1 MVDINYPGNSR
12 NPPPR
17 RPEPEVDEKV
27 IRPVVTGRV
36 TRRKV
41 PLGRRMAQHVFRGD
55 PRGFLIDVLSTGVR
69 EMLWEGFTGSMA
81 RMVFPEE
88 PQRHRSVGLSSR
100 FNQPYHSMG
109 GGMGH
114 GPMRPDPRRE
124 MTPRGRALHAFEE
137 IVLETK
143 PEAEE
148 VLYQM
153 RVLLHKYGAV
163 SVADMYELLRV
174 SSQFTDRQWGWEGD
188 GILDGAYVTRIR
200 GGGYL
205 LELPKPEPIR

>member
-1 MVDINYPGNSR
+1 MVEINYPGSNR

-17 RPEPEVDEKV
+17 RPEPEVEEKV

-41 PLGRRMAQHVFRGD
+41 PLGRRMAQNIFRGD
-55 PRGFLIDVLSTGVR
+55 PRGFLVEVLATGVR
-69 EMLWEGFTGSMA
+69 ETLWEAFTGSMA

-88 PQRHRSVGLSSR
+88 PQRHRSVGLSSSYNR
-100 FNQPYHSMG
+100 PYHSMSSG
-109 GGMGH
+109 LP
-114 GPMRPDPRRE
+114 PMRPDPRRE
-124 MTPRGRALHAFEE
+124 MSHRGRAQHRFEE

-143 PEAEE
+143 PEADEI
-148 VLYQM
+148 LYQM
-153 RVLLHKYGAV
+153 RYLLHKYGVV
-163 SVADMYELLRV
+163 SVADMYELLNI
-174 SSQFTDRQWGWEGD
+174 SPDFPDRQWGWEGD
-188 GILDGAYVTRIR
+188 ALNEAFVSRVR

>member
-1 MVDINYPGNSR
+1 MVEINYPGSNR

-17 RPEPEVDEKV
+17 RPEPEAEEKV

-41 PLGRRMAQHVFRGD
+41 PLGRRMAQNIFRGD
-55 PRGFLIDVLSTGVR
+55 PRGFLVEVLATGVR
-69 EMLWEGFTGSMA
+69 ETLWEAFTGSMA

-88 PQRHRSVGLSSR
+88 PQRHRSVGLSSGYNR
-100 FNQPYHSMG
+100 PYHNMG
-109 GGMGH
+109 GQ

-124 MTPRGRALHAFEE
+124 MSPRGRALHAFEE
-137 IVLETK
+137 IILDTK

-153 RVLLHKYGAV
+153 RVLVHKYGAV

-188 GILDGAYVTRIR
+188 ALDGAYVTRIR